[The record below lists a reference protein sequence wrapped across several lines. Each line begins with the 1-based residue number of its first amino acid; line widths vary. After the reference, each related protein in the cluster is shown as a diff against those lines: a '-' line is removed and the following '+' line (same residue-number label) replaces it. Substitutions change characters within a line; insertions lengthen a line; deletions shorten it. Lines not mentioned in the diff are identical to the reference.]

1 MKLASVILEFI
12 VSLHFY
18 GCFYTFFR
26 SYTNAPIRTNFI
38 TKQPM
43 KALLFI
49 TSINLSY
56 LYIYLAIGFFCA
68 SSFILILNTST
79 SVTSSLSP
87 FFFSF
92 PLVAAFFFFSFSF
105 FLYSIS
111 EVPAL
116 LPFPFYKVNT
126 HSVFSFLFALWRLR
140 LPCGYFVVSLF
151 LFLFV
156 SLDGDLNRRS

>member
-87 FFFSF
+87 FFFPSRCCF
-92 PLVAAFFFFSFSF
+92 YCCFLFFSFSF

-116 LPFPFYKVNT
+116 LLFHFIKLTRIPFFFPFL
-126 HSVFSFLFALWRLR
+126 LFALWRLHFQR
-140 LPCGYFVVSLF
+140 LLCCCFFFKKIFYRWTVI
-151 LFLFV
+151 
-156 SLDGDLNRRS
+156 

>member
-87 FFFSF
+87 FFFLFLSLLLSF
-92 PLVAAFFFFSFSF
+92 FFLSLSFFIRFQKFQLCFLSHFIKLTRTPFFFSFCLMAPSSSVWLLCCFSF
-105 FLYSIS
+105 S
-111 EVPAL
+111 
-116 LPFPFYKVNT
+116 FPFRI
-126 HSVFSFLFALWRLR
+126 S
-140 LPCGYFVVSLF
+140 
-151 LFLFV
+151 
-156 SLDGDLNRRS
+156 